1 MKQNWITQWMIKQ
14 AKSFDTENS
23 YLTGKLGFISENA
36 GKTRIFAIGD
46 YWSQLSLKPIQIS
59 LYRTLQ
65 SISTDATKNQELG
78 FQSLVKESLGYPTY
92 CFDLS
97 SASDRI
103 PALMQKHRLRLMTN
117 QTVAESWLSIMTD
130 RHFIIKNTGENVRW
144 KVGQPLG
151 LLSSFPS
158 FALWHHDIIQL
169 SYNWENYHK
178 GRPVRFFKQYRILGD
193 DVVIF

>member
-1 MKQNWITQWMIKQ
+1 MEKQ
-14 AKSFDTENS
+14 ASICTSEDK
-23 YLTGKLGFISENA
+23 LHTGRLGFSAEPA

-65 SISTDATKNQELG
+65 SISTDATRDQDHG
-78 FQSLVKESLGYPTY
+78 FSSLIKESLGHPTY

-103 PALMQKHRLRLMTN
+103 PAEMQKIRLELMSN
-117 QTVAESWLSIMTD
+117 LHVAEGWYQIMTKRD
-130 RHFIIKNTGENVRW
+130 FYVKATGENIRW

-158 FALWHHDIIQL
+158 FALWHHDIVQFAA
-169 SYNWENYHK
+169 N
-178 GRPVRFFKQYRILGD
+178 
-193 DVVIF
+193 

>member
-1 MKQNWITQWMIKQ
+1 MTRQ
-14 AKSFDTENS
+14 ANLNESKETL
-23 YLTGKLGFISENA
+23 YTGRLGFSAEPA

-65 SISTDATKNQELG
+65 SISTDATSNQDLG
-78 FQSLVKESLGYPTY
+78 FSSLIKESIGHPTY

-103 PALMQKHRLRLMTN
+103 PAKMQKFRLQLMSN
-117 QTVAESWLSIMTD
+117 LHVADSWYKVMTKRD
-130 RHFIIKNTGENVRW
+130 FFIKATGQSVRW
-144 KVGQPLG
+144 SVGQPLG

-158 FALWHHDIIQL
+158 FALWHHDIVQFAA
-169 SYNWENYHK
+169 N
-178 GRPVRFFKQYRILGD
+178 
-193 DVVIF
+193 